1 MDRCGRGGR
10 AGGDDRASDS
20 NAFCDFCETVG
31 GMGEKVGEEG
41 TGALGSGLK
50 TTVGESGR
58 RGEDAREDG
67 WDDLDGRVA

>member
-1 MDRCGRGGR
+1 
-10 AGGDDRASDS
+10 
-20 NAFCDFCETVG
+20 VG